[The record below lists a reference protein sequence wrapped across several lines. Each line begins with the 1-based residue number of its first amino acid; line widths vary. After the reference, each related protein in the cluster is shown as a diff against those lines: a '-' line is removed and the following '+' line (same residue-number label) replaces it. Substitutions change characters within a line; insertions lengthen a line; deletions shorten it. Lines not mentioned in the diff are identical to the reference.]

1 MPGGDC
7 LNGMDFHHFLK
18 IAGGIGAL
26 ALFVPMAVEVVKDGG
41 AGQSFATWLLWAA
54 LDTILTVSLFLQHG
68 NYLLPLGFAA
78 GGIVLTTLLL
88 VKGRFAWD
96 RMDNVILVL
105 VLGCLIGW
113 KLGGAK
119 TATVAAT
126 LGICLAGIPGLVELW
141 RNPQRKVGNIWGWYV
156 LANGLAFLGGTAMT
170 VEERFSPGVFAIYS
184 LLMFVA
190 SRKPGAA
197 KPPLPAQ

>member
-1 MPGGDC
+1 
-7 LNGMDFHHFLK
+7 MDLHDALK
-18 IAGGIGAL
+18 LAGGVGAL
-26 ALFVPMAVEVVKDGG
+26 ALFVPMAARIIKDNG

-54 LDTILTVSLFLQHG
+54 LDSILTISLFLQHG

-78 GGIVLTTLLL
+78 GGIALTALLL
-88 VKGRFAWD
+88 VHGRFAWSRLD
-96 RMDNVILVL
+96 SVFLVL
-105 VLGCLIGW
+105 VLGCLAGW

-156 LANGLAFLGGTAMT
+156 LANGLSFLGGTAMT
-170 VEERFSPGVFAIYS
+170 VEERFAPAVFAVFSAVMVIAG
-184 LLMFVA
+184 F
-190 SRKPGAA
+190 RKRPAA
-197 KPPLPAQ
+197 GPA

>member
-1 MPGGDC
+1 
-7 LNGMDFHHFLK
+7 MDYHDALK
-18 IAGGIGAL
+18 LTGGIGAL
-26 ALFVPMAVEVVKDGG
+26 ALFVPMAIEVVKDGG
-41 AGQSFATWLLWAA
+41 AGQSFATWLLWAT

-68 NYLLPLGFAA
+68 NYLLPLGFAT
-78 GGIVLTTLLL
+78 GGIVLTSLLL
-88 VKGRFAWD
+88 VKGRFAWN

-105 VLGCLIGW
+105 VLGCLLGW

-141 RNPQRKVGNIWGWYV
+141 RKPQRKVGNLWGWYV

-170 VEERFSPGVFAIYS
+170 VEERFSPGVFAAYS

-190 SRKPGAA
+190 SRKAVKNLAGN
-197 KPPLPAQ
+197 QT

>member
-1 MPGGDC
+1 
-7 LNGMDFHHFLK
+7 MDYHDFLK
-18 IAGGIGAL
+18 ITGGIGAL
-26 ALFVPMAVEVVKDGG
+26 ALFVPMAVEVIKDGG
-41 AGQSFATWLLWAA
+41 AGQSFATWMLWAA

-68 NYLLPLGFAA
+68 NYLLPFGFAA

-88 VKGRFAWD
+88 IKGRFAWG
-96 RMDNVILVL
+96 RMDNVILLL
-105 VLGCLIGW
+105 VLGCLAGW

-126 LGICLAGIPGLVELW
+126 LGICLAGIPGLIELW

>member
-1 MPGGDC
+1 M
-7 LNGMDFHHFLK
+7 
-18 IAGGIGAL
+18 
-26 ALFVPMAVEVVKDGG
+26 
-41 AGQSFATWLLWAA
+41 LWAA

-88 VKGRFAWD
+88 AKGRFAWD
-96 RMDNVILVL
+96 RMDNVILLL

-156 LANGLAFLGGTAMT
+156 LANGLAFWGGTAMT
-170 VEERFSPGVFAIYS
+170 VEERFAPGVFAVYS

>member
-1 MPGGDC
+1 
-7 LNGMDFHHFLK
+7 MDFHDFLK
-18 IAGGIGAL
+18 ITGGIGAL

-41 AGQSFATWLLWAA
+41 AGQSFATWMLWAA
-54 LDTILTVSLFLQHG
+54 LDTILTISLLLQHG

-88 VKGRFAWD
+88 LKGRFAWG
-96 RMDNVILVL
+96 RMDNVILLL
-105 VLGCLIGW
+105 VIGCLIGW

-170 VEERFSPGVFAIYS
+170 VEERFAPGVFAAYS

-190 SRKPGAA
+190 SRRRSMA
-197 KPPLPAQ
+197 KPPPQAH

>member
-1 MPGGDC
+1 
-7 LNGMDFHHFLK
+7 MDFHNFLK

-88 VKGRFAWD
+88 LKGRFAWG
-96 RMDNVILVL
+96 RMDNVILLL
-105 VLGCLIGW
+105 VLGCLTGW

-156 LANGLAFLGGTAMT
+156 LANGLAFWGGTAIT
-170 VEERFSPGVFAIYS
+170 VEERFAPGVFAAYS
-184 LLMFVA
+184 LLMFFA

-197 KPPLPAQ
+197 KPSLPAQ